1 MLKKSL
7 KRRIDISFMML
18 IAATLIV
25 IGIFHWLFIDDI
37 YLENKKDI
45 LIESYNEISMVSD
58 SEDGSIERFM
68 TFCAK
73 NNLSFVVTDFSFN
86 VLISNLAD
94 AEDFARLLFGIILDK
109 EGDNITVLSE
119 TEDYQIVK
127 VIDRKENI
135 EYIELL
141 SSMGLNGYYVVRYPL
156 LNIQEAAQI
165 SLIFYIVVGF
175 IMLIVSGMT
184 IRILTRRLT
193 KPIGELIELSGRM
206 TKLDFE
212 ARYQSGGED
221 EIGQLGS
228 NMNIMSENLE
238 NSIKELKKA
247 NAELKQDIKIKTQI
261 DEKRREFLSNVSH
274 ELKTPIALIQGYA
287 EGLKDM
293 VQDAENREFYCD
305 VIIDEANKMNRL
317 VRQLLSLDQLES
329 GREQLDV
336 TRFDISELIKGLL
349 NSSNIRIEQ
358 TGAKVINDVKSPL
371 YVWGDEFKI
380 EQVLTNY
387 LSNAFNHL
395 EGDKIIHLTSEVEG
409 GVATITVFNTGKPIP
424 EEELDNIWSKFYK
437 IDKARTR
444 EYGGSGIGL
453 SIVKAIMELHSQKC
467 WAENYENGVAFKFT
481 LQTR

>member
-7 KRRIDISFMML
+7 KRRIDVSFMIL

-25 IGIFHWLFIDDI
+25 IGIFHWIFIDDI
-37 YLENKKDI
+37 YIENKKNI
-45 LIESYNEISMVSD
+45 LIESYNEMSTVSGD
-58 SEDGSIERFM
+58 DDIERFM

-94 AEDFARLLFGIILDK
+94 AEDFSSLLFGIILQK
-109 EGDNITVLSE
+109 E
-119 TEDYQIVK
+119 TENIKVLFENENYQIVK
-127 VIDRKENI
+127 FTDRKENI

-141 SSMGLNGYYVVRYPL
+141 SFMDNNMYYVVRYPL
-156 LNIQEAAQI
+156 LNIYEAAQI
-165 SLIFYIVVGF
+165 SLLFYIAVGF
-175 IMLIVSGMT
+175 VMLIVSGMT
-184 IRILTRRLT
+184 IRILTKRLT

-206 TKLDFE
+206 TNLDFE

-228 NMNIMSENLE
+228 NMNIMSANLE

-336 TRFDISELIKGLL
+336 TRFDIAELVKGVLTA
-349 NSSNIRIEQ
+349 SNIRIEQ
-358 TGAKVINDVKSPL
+358 SGAKVINDIKSPL

-395 EGDKIIHLTSEVEG
+395 EGEKIIHITSLINDGTV
-409 GVATITVFNTGKPIP
+409 TITVFNTGKPIP
-424 EEELDNIWSKFYK
+424 EKELDNIWSKFYK

-453 SIVKAIMELHSQKC
+453 SIVKAIMELHSQRC